1 RRRRRRRPHD
11 VVPRLC
17 RDVPLC
23 RPEKADSNVGLSV
36 FFRHTDTSQRDR
48 QKRSRTA
55 SCICLRGLP
64 ACAVS
69 RSATIMAPAVEQPAR
84 ASSPSRPSLDILPLA
99 STSFDDPTTSQPVAQ
114 PQPQPQDHGAGALD
128 WQSLAD
134 LPAFEV
140 PSFNT
145 EFQLDTSGFSG
156 GKKLQP
162 AQRPEPEPAPQP
174 RLPRPQEEA
183 LNKLLR
189 KPPVARSRTA
199 SLINR
204 PRTWLSSGSKP
215 TKEAANDGRQSRPH
229 SSQAADHGFVTATL
243 DPPQSRPSER
253 GMPPSASFANFAR
266 WSWAATSRSPSPKNV
281 REPPANKPPSRAATM
296 RHTKAPPDRLQ
307 LITDMDLGQT
317 EKNQTPDSPK
327 PASKTFARSSSYFAK
342 MKQKPPASMTRI
354 LDGGPESDNSCASS
368 STSLGNRASNSEKTS
383 ASQSTCSDGNTNT
396 PITDE
401 SSNEMIPHMRDS
413 LWSSFKTLEVELKG
427 FGFKQTAQRVSQVK
441 NLVLP
446 FLRSTMDH
454 KSTKSL
460 GLEDVDR
467 RATVLNKWWVAILEM
482 LEDQAQH
489 PVPGVDRPIL
499 LEAATLLMMR
509 PEWRQATTYFQAV
522 ADRSPSER
530 VRSRSRT
537 NSSDSSQSAL
547 LAESAEHSVRTMFV
561 TNLVKQMGYVVDKM
575 SMRHAPLSLV
585 NFSGKTCAYA
595 FFFAPGV
602 ADILVRLWGLTPELI
617 RRAANEFGL
626 PRKDTGESDDITALF
641 PPKLGHF
648 GWTSAK
654 QVWDMLKRIPKMS
667 LLVARISWTGPW
679 VSRWKGRD
687 TDLFF
692 IFCKYFH
699 VLSDQFMPSG
709 LPLTEKARSPA
720 FVLVHAQLLSIL
732 DTTIHRQTAI
742 EHAYGP
748 PLIDSVNGVDASAL
762 AMPLPPTNL
771 MKGMA
776 ENRLVI
782 LLRDVLADGAAEMA
796 CARHTFAESFAAV
809 MKGATCKTSQFNSA
823 ACFTLCDFLEEAI
836 MIFHEFGSRNM
847 STQYI
852 DWTFWLEVC
861 KRIMNSLNTMSEVR
875 MLSFIHT
882 IWDAVAKDPRRK
894 AALCLDWL
902 LAEETFTTY
911 FNNWCPMVRAYYQR
925 LLCWRIC
932 RDDGNANEVDLNI
945 MFVAAARLKTVWSHY
960 LYLKRTAEEAG
971 RATPSTVPMCPA
983 LGKKFMIIR
992 QEVNT
997 PQPGLFMGFD
1007 TFARTSSSDGSS
1019 WNGFPETS
1027 LSGKGDSKKR
1037 WSLLGKVLSMTTGSS
1052 AGQSAASDGFARNP
1066 LTDSEPFSARREAT
1080 DMSARPV
1087 APLAM
1092 SNATRSNG
1100 RTGTAESDSLSSSPV
1115 FDEQKYTFKFIL
1127 GWLQHPAPT
1136 LGRDLTRPR
1145 LPAPAQS
1152 QVALKARNGRAAS
1165 PSPTL
1170 ELSLG
1175 PGREVRQNGLGQRD
1189 RRSSVNASVEEWLR
1203 GTPMAAAGL
1212 DNENWNTSSSGAN
1225 DRRHSSASEMSYAS
1239 TEAQASQLQE
1249 TYEAT
1254 REPLTKAVKPVGI
1267 YAKSCVYSGR
1277 ALAEWGQVVSECNSF
1292 IDRRREEGVGRLG
1305 EMEVPQL
1312 GVEGFRK
1319 AGG

>member
-1 RRRRRRRPHD
+1 
-11 VVPRLC
+11 
-17 RDVPLC
+17 
-23 RPEKADSNVGLSV
+23 
-36 FFRHTDTSQRDR
+36 
-48 QKRSRTA
+48 
-55 SCICLRGLP
+55 
-64 ACAVS
+64 
-69 RSATIMAPAVEQPAR
+69 MAPAVEQPAQ
-84 ASSPSRPSLDILPLA
+84 PSLDIP
-99 STSFDDPTTSQPVAQ
+99 SPPPSSFDDTAANQPVAQ
-114 PQPQPQDHGAGALD
+114 PQLQDHGAGALD
-128 WQSLAD
+128 WQSWAD

-145 EFQLDTSGFSG
+145 EFQLDTSVFSNG
-156 GKKLQP
+156 NKVQP
-162 AQRPEPEPAPQP
+162 ARRPEPEPAPQT
-174 RLPRPQEEA
+174 LPAPPQEEA
-183 LNKLLR
+183 QSKLLR
-189 KPPVARSRTA
+189 PRTA

-204 PRTWLSSGSKP
+204 PRSWLSSGSKP
-215 TKEAANDGRQSRPH
+215 TKGAANDGRQSRPH
-229 SSQAADHGFVTATL
+229 SSAAHHGFVTAKL
-243 DPPQSRPSER
+243 EPPQSRPSER
-253 GMPPSASFANFAR
+253 GMPPSASFASFAR

-281 REPPANKPPSRAATM
+281 REPPASKTPSRATAP
-296 RHTKAPPDRLQ
+296 RPAKAPPERLQ
-307 LITDMDLGQT
+307 LMDLQQA
-317 EKNQTPDSPK
+317 EKSQTPDSFKPTPK
-327 PASKTFARSSSYFAK
+327 AFTSSCFAK
-342 MKQKPPASMTRI
+342 MKQKPPAPLTRTH
-354 LDGGPESDNSCASS
+354 DGRPESDNSCASS

-401 SSNEMIPHMRDS
+401 SSNEMTPHMRDP
-413 LWSSFKTLEVELKG
+413 LWSSFKTLEVEFKV
-427 FGFKQTAQRVSQVK
+427 FARKQTAQRVGQVK

-460 GLEDVDR
+460 GLEDIDR
-467 RATVLNKWWVAILEM
+467 RATVLNKWWIAVLEM
-482 LEDQAQH
+482 LDDQALH

-499 LEAATLLMMR
+499 LEAAMLLMMR
-509 PEWRQATTYFQAV
+509 PEWRQATTYFQAL

-530 VRSRSRT
+530 VRSRSWT
-537 NSSDSSQSAL
+537 NSSDSSNQSAL
-547 LAESAEHSVRTMFV
+547 LAESAEHNVRTMFV
-561 TNLVKQMGYVVDKM
+561 TNLVRQMGYVVDKM

-617 RRAANEFGL
+617 RRAADQFGL
-626 PRKDTGESDDITALF
+626 PRNDTGESDDITALF
-641 PPKLGHF
+641 PPKLGLF
-648 GWTSAK
+648 GWMSAR
-654 QVWDMLKRIPKMS
+654 QAWDMLKQIPKMS

-699 VLSDQFMPSG
+699 ILSDQFMPSG

-742 EHAYGP
+742 EHAPGP
-748 PLIDSVNGVDASAL
+748 PLIDSVNGADALAL

-782 LLRDVLADGAAEMA
+782 LLRDVLSDDATDMA
-796 CARHTFAESFAAV
+796 GARHTFAESFAAV

-836 MIFHEFGSRNM
+836 MIFHEFESRDM
-847 STQYI
+847 SARYI

-875 MLSFIHT
+875 VLSFIHA
-882 IWDAVAKDPRRK
+882 IWEAVAKDPRRK

-902 LAEETFTTY
+902 LTEETFNTY
-911 FNNWCPMVRAYYQR
+911 FNNWCPMVRAYYHR

-932 RDDGNANEVDLNI
+932 RADGHANEVDLNI
-945 MFVAAARLKTVWSHY
+945 MLVVAARLKTVWSHY
-960 LYLKRTAEEAG
+960 LYLKRSAEEAG
-971 RATPSTVPMCPA
+971 RATPSTVPVCPA
-983 LGKKFMIIR
+983 LGKKFMIVR
-992 QEVNT
+992 QEVNN

-1007 TFARTSSSDGSS
+1007 AFARKSSRDGSS
-1019 WNGFPETS
+1019 WNGFPDTG

-1037 WSLLGKVLSMTTGSS
+1037 WSLLGKVLSMTAGSS
-1052 AGQSAASDGFARNP
+1052 AGQPAASDGFARNP
-1066 LTDSEPFSARREAT
+1066 SADNEAFGTRREA
-1080 DMSARPV
+1080 ARPV
-1087 APLAM
+1087 ALLAL
-1092 SNATRSNG
+1092 SNAARSSG
-1100 RTGTAESDSLSSSPV
+1100 RTGTAESDFLSSSPV
-1115 FDEQKYTFKFIL
+1115 FDEQKYAFKFIL

-1136 LGRDLTRPR
+1136 LGRDLTRPK

-1152 QVALKARNGRAAS
+1152 QVAVRARNGHVAS
-1165 PSPTL
+1165 PPPTRQSPL
-1170 ELSLG
+1170 E
-1175 PGREVRQNGLGQRD
+1175 PGRDARHNGLGQRD

-1203 GTPMAAAGL
+1203 GTPMVVAGIGN
-1212 DNENWNTSSSGAN
+1212 DNWNTSSSGATE
-1225 DRRHSSASEMSYAS
+1225 RRNSSAGEMSYAS
-1239 TEAQASQLQE
+1239 PDAQAQE
-1249 TYEAT
+1249 NQEAT

-1267 YAKSCVYSGR
+1267 HAKNSVYSGR
-1277 ALAEWGQVVSECNSF
+1277 ALAEWGQVVSECDSF
-1292 IDRRREEGVGRLG
+1292 VDRRREEGVGRLG

-1319 AGG
+1319 VGG